1 MAYYQCDCVS
11 PFFENS
17 THFNSSCSCIFIP
30 VDDNNNDNNAI
41 VGSVIAVLLFFII
54 VFCCCYGASL
64 CCCPQIACYPC
75 DTIHDLWQK
84 RRQVTCSN
92 V

>member
-1 MAYYQCDCVS
+1 MAYYQSDCVS

-17 THFNSSCSCIFIP
+17 AHFNSSCACLFIP
-30 VDDNNNDNNAI
+30 VDDNNNDNAI

-75 DTIHDLWQK
+75 DTCLLYTSDAADE
-84 RRQVTCSN
+84 
-92 V
+92 